1 MATLTRLRWQPWVD
15 YFHHGDFTTFL
26 LSTLLFEGM
35 FYRALPLLRYLPL
48 PSEWDL
54 TKDILVSIGSPIHDA
69 IHLIKYNWSR
79 IFLSINQAGIG
90 VISGRVIFAAGVQSE
105 TNIKQ
110 LSICQRP
117 LCVIHLWVDLLGM
130 WNRYEWR
137 YSYFPRKDATVSN
150 PNFINSIMNQPS

>member
-1 MATLTRLRWQPWVD
+1 MAAMSRLLPPWWFYHFSSFNASLWGNVLSSFTSSKIFASPIWVGFNQRYTSKHWLT
-15 YFHHGDFTTFL
+15 
-26 LSTLLFEGM
+26 
-35 FYRALPLLRYLPL
+35 
-48 PSEWDL
+48 
-54 TKDILVSIGSPIHDA
+54 IHDA
-69 IHLIKYNWSR
+69 IHLIPLIKYNWSR

-90 VISGRVIFAAGVQSE
+90 VISGRVIFAAGAQSE